1 MLSPKP
7 QLNLKSAKE
16 YFREHLS
23 VGDYYSVG
31 QRVAGEWFGE
41 AAERL
46 GLKGKVGEK
55 EFLAL
60 CEGFNPKTGE
70 WLTARKNSTRIEDGK
85 VAANRRV
92 FYDFTFSPPKSV
104 SVVALYQDVRIVEL
118 HDRAIGRAMV
128 ELEKVAATRVRKT
141 GQYGDRETGNLVGA
155 SFQHD
160 TSRELDPHLHTHCVV
175 LNATFD
181 PVENRVKALEASG
194 MYRAQKFAENYYYH
208 ELAKGLRLLGYE
220 LQSNTRDF
228 EIKGVPAGYAITHG
242 IITSRV
248 RLKIA

>member
-31 QRVAGEWFGE
+31 QKVAGDWFGE

-46 GLKGKVGEK
+46 GLRGKVGEK

-60 CEGFNPKTGE
+60 CEGLNPATGQ
-70 WLTARKNSTRIEDGK
+70 WLTARKNTTRIEDGK
-85 VAANRRV
+85 ITANRRV

-104 SVVALYQDVRIVEL
+104 SIVGLYQDVRIVEL
-118 HDRAIGRAMV
+118 HDRAVGTAMV
-128 ELEKVAATRVRKT
+128 ELEKFAATRVRT
-141 GQYGDRETGNLVGA
+141 AGQYRDRETGNLVGA

-181 PVENRVKALEASG
+181 PVEDRWKALEASE
-194 MYRAQKFAENYYYH
+194 MYRAQKFAEKYYYH
-208 ELAKGLRLLGYE
+208 ELGKGLR
-220 LQSNTRDF
+220 SSATNSRAM
-228 EIKGVPAGYAITHG
+228 PAILK
-242 IITSRV
+242 SRPS
-248 RLKIA
+248 RRA